1 MKKPNDKPNL
11 CQKCGKKTNKK
22 VCNVCVG
29 LVLNPIKEAE
39 KLKKEE
45 KRKAKINAHEK
56 DYKVALQNEINKL
69 SKMIDFKFGFTDC
82 IDCGKFLNKET
93 HQIDACHFIS
103 RKKNPTLKYHLL
115 NLHSGHNHCNTRN
128 ETHEHSYR
136 IGLEKR
142 YGKEVLEQIDGLSLK
157 YPSIKLTA
165 IEISEKLALVRKI
178 IRNFD
183 TFQFE
188 SSLVAR
194 NQLNNMIGIYGE

>member
-1 MKKPNDKPNL
+1 MQAKKTINV
-11 CQKCGKKTNKK
+11 CQSCGKKTNKK

-29 LVLNPIKEAE
+29 LVLKPIKEAE
-39 KLKKEE
+39 KKVKEE
-45 KRKAKINAHEK
+45 KRKAKINAHER

-103 RKKNPTLKYHLL
+103 RKRNSSLKYHLL
-115 NLHSGHNHCNTRN
+115 NLHSGHNYCNTRN

-142 YGKEVLEQIDGLSLK
+142 YGKDVLNEIDGLSLK

-165 IEISEKLALVRKI
+165 IEIFEKVTLVRKL
-178 IRNFD
+178 IRTFD

-188 SSLVAR
+188 NSLAAR
-194 NQLNNMIGIYGE
+194 TQFNKIIAIYF

>member
-29 LVLNPIKEAE
+29 LVLKPIKEAE

-45 KRKAKINAHEK
+45 KRNAKINAHEK

-142 YGKEVLEQIDGLSLK
+142 YGKEVLEQINGLSLK

-188 SSLVAR
+188 SSLIAR
-194 NQLNNMIGIYGE
+194 NQLNNMIAIYK